1 MSKTEMEL
9 KKGICAFCGQSIFV
23 EPIGEV
29 TQAELDSMATN
40 KCMCPEAQSE
50 RRKKERKAKI
60 EAYIKKHFNDELSK
74 FVRDAIDLVEKFI
87 CDKISINYNSK
98 TCTIWL
104 DSDSYLHLKIQHR
117 EDDELKV

>member
-1 MSKTEMEL
+1 MSKTEMEP
-9 KKGICAFCGQSIFV
+9 KTGICAFCGQSIFV

-40 KCMCPEAQSE
+40 KCMCPEAQSD

-60 EAYIKKHFNDELSK
+60 KAYIKKHFNDELSE
-74 FVRDAIDLVEKFI
+74 FVKDAIDMVEQFI